1 MAIDAVMIGARGHTG
16 SELVPLLHHHPEIE
30 LRAVGSS
37 SVKGEPLNKHI
48 NGVDDCNL
56 LFSDIQPDNV
66 AEIPAALFVLALSNG
81 QAARYVAAI
90 EHHHPQ
96 AVIVDLSADYRFDDT
111 WVYGQP
117 ERFGDRLRGAKRI
130 ANPGCYA
137 TGAQLALAPLIDRV
151 RATPV
156 VFGVSGFSGAG
167 NTPSRRNDRTV
178 LKDNI
183 LPYSLVDHVHEQEVS
198 RHLKRDVRLLP
209 HVADFFRGISLTV
222 AVELEPALRQEAVY
236 ELFVETYAPSPLIE
250 IRHDV
255 PEVADVRHK
264 HGVIIGGFA
273 ISHVSPTHLS
283 YVCVLD
289 NLLKGA
295 ATQAIQNINLAFG
308 FPSLAGLQL
317 QDREQRNKRDE

>member
-37 SVKGEPLNKHI
+37 SAKGERLSKHI
-48 NGVDDCNL
+48 NAVDDCAL
-56 LFSDIQPDNV
+56 LFSDIQPGNV
-66 AEIPAALFVLALSNG
+66 SEIPADLFVLALPNG
-81 QAARYVAAI
+81 QAAGYVAAI
-90 EHHHPQ
+90 ERHRPQ

-167 NTPSRRNDRTV
+167 NTPSRRNDRNV
-178 LKDNI
+178 LKENI

-209 HVADFFRGISLTV
+209 HVADFFRGISLTI
-222 AVELEPALRQEAVY
+222 AVELDHPQDAALIY
-236 ELFVETYAPSPLIE
+236 EHFVETYDPDPLIE
-250 IRHDV
+250 VRRDI
-255 PEVADVRHK
+255 PEVAEVRNK

-273 ISHVSPTHLS
+273 VSRVEPTRVS

-308 FPSLAGLQL
+308 FPALAGL
-317 QDREQRNKRDE
+317 